1 MSVEDN
7 LRVVDAVTKA
17 VNDHDLDRFETFLL
31 ESVIQRDPFNVEPR
45 KGRKALRAGLEPFFK
60 AFPDLRQV
68 NERQFGSGD
77 WITVQ
82 GHLQGT
88 HKAPLEAPGGET
100 IPATNK
106 SIRIPFALIGKVEAG
121 KLAEVNVYLDQ
132 MGMMAQLG
140 LVPQGPPQK
149 KP

>member
-7 LRVVDAVTKA
+7 LRVVDAATKA
-17 VNDHDLDRFETFLL
+17 MNDHDLDRFETFHL
-31 ESVIQRDPFNVEPR
+31 ESVILRDPFNVEPL
-45 KGRKALRAGLEPFFK
+45 KGRKALRATAEAFVK

-68 NERQFGSGD
+68 NEREFGSGD

-82 GHLQGT
+82 GYLQGT
-88 HKAPLEAPGGET
+88 HKGPLEAPGGQT

-106 SIRIPFALIGKVEAG
+106 SIRVPIALVAKLEGGKI
-121 KLAEVNVYLDQ
+121 AEVNLYLDQ

-140 LVPQGPPQK
+140 LVPQGPPQR